1 MNADRARPLA
11 AYIVIS
17 LVCAAVMIEGMRANS
32 LGEVLGASPR
42 TPAASPSSSAPVAVP
57 GTELRARGDL
67 TGAAIPAGLPP
78 LPSPAVSGSAA
89 TAVNTAVGS
98 GDTAPGTSNKGSGGG
113 GAPSRPGGAGPD
125 PAPDRPDGPT
135 TSAGGV
141 ALDPPDK
148 SPGKKDGKKGPRKPR
163 KPQAPT
169 AEATSTPDGP
179 GKGVGKGKGS
189 GRD

>member
-17 LVCAAVMIEGMRANS
+17 LVCAAVMIEGLRANS
-32 LGEVLGASPR
+32 LGEVLGVSPE
-42 TPAASPSSSAPVAVP
+42 TPAASPSSSTTEVVP
-57 GTELRARGDL
+57 GSVLRARGDL

-78 LPSPAVSGSAA
+78 LPSPAVSGTAA
-89 TAVNTAVGS
+89 TAGNTAVGS
-98 GDTAPGTSNKGSGGG
+98 QDTTPGTSSKGSGGG
-113 GAPSRPGGAGPD
+113 GTPSRPGGPGPD

-141 ALDPPDK
+141 ALDPPGK

-163 KPQAPT
+163 KPQAPA

-179 GKGVGKGKGS
+179 GKGTGKGP